1 MLTGKRL
8 VGDMENSFAAGA
20 DLYVNKPY
28 EWARLQGHIKA
39 LIG

>member
-1 MLTGKRL
+1 MGE
-8 VGDMENSFAAGA
+8 MERSFASGA

-28 EWARLQGHIKA
+28 EWARLQAHIKD